1 MLDRVTLPINAMVL
15 TAPPEPS
22 DDSCGL
28 TAHMNDYVA
37 QIRLSIENW
46 VRTGGD
52 GVFFVPGFGALSADV
67 RTAVRLECIDADRS
81 VD

>member
-1 MLDRVTLPINAMVL
+1 MLDRATLPIDAMVL

-28 TAHMNDYVA
+28 TAHMSDYVA
-37 QIRLSIENW
+37 QIRLSIASY
-46 VRTGGD
+46 RHTGGD

-67 RTAVRLECIDADRS
+67 RTAVRLGCIDADRL